1 VKTTPSRNEH
11 RSSSAVGAAAAT
23 TRGAQHAPPV
33 GDASVA
39 TPALSAI
46 ELRVL
51 TALSEERHLSFAVLR
66 TRVGATP
73 DELRAALKDL
83 RSQGLVARLH
93 TLGESYASR
102 FPGLSVDD

>member
-1 VKTTPSRNEH
+1 MNTTPSRNEH
-11 RSSSAVGAAAAT
+11 RSASEVGAAAAANQE
-23 TRGAQHAPPV
+23 AQGTPPA
-33 GDASVA
+33 GDASVK

-73 DELRAALKDL
+73 DELRSALKDL
-83 RSQGLVARLH
+83 RSQGLVTRLH

>member
-1 VKTTPSRNEH
+1 VNTTPPRNER
-11 RSSSAVGAAAAT
+11 RSASAVGEAAVT
-23 TRGAQHAPPV
+23 SQETQGLPPA
-33 GDASVA
+33 GDASVE
-39 TPALSAI
+39 TPALSAL

-66 TRVGATP
+66 TRVGAKP
-73 DELRAALKDL
+73 DELRSALKDL
-83 RSQGLVARLH
+83 RSQGLVTRLH

>member
-1 VKTTPSRNEH
+1 MSPV
-11 RSSSAVGAAAAT
+11 AD
-23 TRGAQHAPPV
+23 AP
-33 GDASVA
+33 VA

-51 TALSEERHLSFAVLR
+51 SALSEERHLSFSVLR

-73 DELRAALKDL
+73 EELRSALKDL